1 MSSHV
6 ASARGCLLVPTQ
18 WKDAVKEKIT
28 MDFLHWMPDEGK
40 QNKGMGRLSQAA
52 HSLSLFL
59 LAGLQQAARGG
70 QQTFHSE
77 AKLVL

>member
-1 MSSHV
+1 MSSHW

-52 HSLSLFL
+52 HSLSL
-59 LAGLQQAARGG
+59 AGLQQAARGG

-77 AKLVL
+77 AKFVL